1 MHEYSC
7 SNLRAGPGRS
17 RKLNLNMNM
26 IFTLCNWGW
35 LRLAPRL
42 VIASNWIRLDQT
54 GSKSR
59 LNQVHKDQRVKILV
73 LGGSLEYHYWN
84 KIPLFLRFCSMCNS
98 VEPFFCQTRIS
109 SQWNGLK
116 YSGGDWT
123 KFKRHLITIFSCN
136 YFLIFKLIT
145 SPCHHHSVAQNHP
158 LARHPSVVN
167 WQFFEYSLFEFI
179 APE

>member
-1 MHEYSC
+1 MPSKVLNLMHEYSC

-26 IFTLCNWGW
+26 IFTLCKWGW

-73 LGGSLEYHYWN
+73 LGGSLEYHFWN
-84 KIPLFLRFCSMCNS
+84 KIPLFLRFCSVWDS
-98 VEPFFCQTRIS
+98 VEPFFSQTRIS

-116 YSGGDWT
+116 YSVDDWT
-123 KFKRHLITIFSCN
+123 KFKRHQITIFSCN

-145 SPCHHHSVAQNHP
+145 SPCHHHSVAQNRLP
-158 LARHPSVVN
+158 LPVTLLS
-167 WQFFEYSLFEFI
+167 
-179 APE
+179 